1 MSDDKITASFLSSSL
16 AVVEYPAGGDFFF
29 SKIALA
35 KEIDCAA
42 QRSETLI
49 REKLLKEMK
58 EKKYEDGDEDNARTA
73 RVFEK

>member
-16 AVVEYPAGGDFFF
+16 ADVEYPAGGDFFF

-42 QRSETLI
+42 ERAETLI
-49 REKLLKEMK
+49 REKFFKDIMK
-58 EKKYEDGDEDNARTA
+58 NHKADH
-73 RVFEK
+73 